1 MPYSKDWKESKMNI
15 EYLPFDRI
23 LCDVTIGTIRSIQHY
38 EKKEVIMKTNRVHN
52 LIKEAASLKRRS
64 VCTSN
69 KCHEN
74 NLSLLVT
81 ISDTFKYMHLFVPP
95 QSNIPE
101 KIIKFHSGIGK
112 RFNDVSGDGIKNGCH
127 YEIKTSLHDK
137 NGNCNIRQIRP
148 DHDID
153 TYTVGYYNFKKDFAC
168 LMNIPARVI
177 YDMVLSMP
185 CLTHGT
191 RSKYINKP
199 LKTISDL
206 KGCGWEFSIT
216 TNPYSREG
224 TKKKM
229 QWDILYRY
237 NVSSWK
243 HV

>member
-1 MPYSKDWKESKMNI
+1 MEFRPID
-15 EYLPFDRI
+15 LL
-23 LCDVTIGTIRSIQHY
+23 LCEVAMGMRLSIQHY
-38 EKKEVIMKTNRVHN
+38 EKEEVTVNTNRVRY
-52 LIKEAASLKRRS
+52 LIRAADSAKRRS
-64 VCTSN
+64 VSISN
-69 KCHEN
+69 GCHAN
-74 NLSLLVT
+74 NLSLMPT
-81 ISDTFKYMHLFVPP
+81 IYDTFKYLHLFISP

-101 KIIKFHSGIGK
+101 KTIKLRCGIGK
-112 RFNDVSGDGIKNGCH
+112 RFNNVSGDGRKNGRH

-153 TYTVGYYNFKKDFAC
+153 TYIVGYYNYTKDFAC

-177 YDMVLSMP
+177 YEMVLSSP

-199 LKTISDL
+199 LRTISDL

-216 TNPYSREG
+216 VNPYSRGG

-229 QWDILYRY
+229 QWDTLYRY